1 MPSMQRIL
9 LGCAMLATS
18 SMGFVPMS
26 ARRWAPAPRAN
37 LAPRATTQMM
47 AITVPASSQLAQLAA
62 MTVLSIDTGDL
73 DVIEEFVATG
83 TITDA
88 TTNPLFVAQAGLS
101 GDARYVAFVDA
112 AIAYAQRE
120 AAADGEAAVVEVH
133 RSRAADYLS
142 TKWRRARLAGGRSR
156 RLGLWRARGRDRAC
170 SGCSNHRFRAVV
182 CVVVVW
188 CVCVCVCVRVSSS
201 RWTDLPSSSGS
212 RSSSSCRDTSRP
224 RWCNGCVRARGV
236 RGAVAAAGQR
246 VPGGGGGVA
255 FVGRR
260 SRLSGADR

>member
-133 RSRAADYLS
+133 RSRATDYLS

-156 RLGLWRARGRDRAC
+156 RLGLWCARGRDRAC

-188 CVCVCVCVRVSSS
+188 CVRVSSS
-201 RWTDLPSSSGS
+201 RWTDSPSSSGS
-212 RSSSSCRDTSRP
+212 RSSSSCRDTSRR
-224 RWCNGCVRARGV
+224 RWCNGCLRARGV
-236 RGAVAAAGQR
+236 WGAVAAAGQR
-246 VPGGGGGVA
+246 VPGGGGAVA